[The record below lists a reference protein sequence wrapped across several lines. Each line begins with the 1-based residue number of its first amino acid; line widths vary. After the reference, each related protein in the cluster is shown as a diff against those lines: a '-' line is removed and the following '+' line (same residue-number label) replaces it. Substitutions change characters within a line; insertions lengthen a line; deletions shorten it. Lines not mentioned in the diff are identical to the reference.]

1 MNMETIMDQFIKV
14 MKALSDP
21 SRLKIIKMLQHKPMC
36 VCEIQKTLD
45 IPQPTAS
52 RQLKIL
58 EDAGLA
64 MSRKSGLWVNYDI
77 ADGRVSPYA
86 AILLGGLKHWLQDD
100 PDIVRLVD
108 KLPEIRREDICKIQ
122 RSVTG

>member
-1 MNMETIMDQFIKV
+1 MDQFVKI

-21 SRLKIIKMLQHKPMC
+21 SRLKIIKLLQHKPMC
-36 VCEIQKTLD
+36 VCEIQKALD

-64 MSRKSGLWVNYDI
+64 VSQKRGLWVNYDL
-77 ADGRVSPYA
+77 ADGSDSPYA
-86 AILLGGLKHWLQDD
+86 AMLLAGLKHWLEND
-100 PDIVRLVD
+100 PQILRMVNT
-108 KLPEIRREDICKIQ
+108 LPAI
-122 RSVTG
+122 

>member
-1 MNMETIMDQFIKV
+1 MNTGTFMDQLIKV

-21 SRLKIIKMLQHKPMC
+21 SRIKIIKMLQYKPMC
-36 VCEIQKTLD
+36 VCEIQKALD

-52 RQLKIL
+52 RHLRTL

-64 MSRKSGLWVNYDI
+64 MSQKSGLWVNYNL
-77 ADGRVSPYA
+77 ADGSESPYA

-100 PDIVRLVD
+100 PEIVRMVK
-108 KLPEIRREDICKIQ
+108 KLPEIRREDICK
-122 RSVTG
+122 V

>member
-1 MNMETIMDQFIKV
+1 MNIKTSMNQFVKI
-14 MKALSDP
+14 MKALADP

-36 VCEIQKTLD
+36 VCEIQKALE

-64 MSRKSGLWVNYDI
+64 VSRKSGL
-77 ADGRVSPYA
+77 
-86 AILLGGLKHWLQDD
+86 
-100 PDIVRLVD
+100 
-108 KLPEIRREDICKIQ
+108 
-122 RSVTG
+122 

>member
-1 MNMETIMDQFIKV
+1 MNMETAMDLFVKV

-21 SRLKIIKMLQHKPMC
+21 NRLMIIKMLQHKTMC
-36 VCEIQKTLD
+36 VCEIQKALD

-64 MSRKSGLWVNYDI
+64 VSRKSGLWVNYDI
-77 ADGRVSPYA
+77 ADGAGSPYA
-86 AILLGGLKHWLQDD
+86 ALLLGGLKHWLEEDTEV
-100 PDIVRLVD
+100 VRMVK
-108 KLPEIRREDICKIQ
+108 KLPEIRREDICKE
-122 RSVTG
+122 

>member
-1 MNMETIMDQFIKV
+1 METIMDQFIKV

-36 VCEIQKTLD
+36 VCEIQKALD

-64 MSRKSGLWVNYDI
+64 VSRKSGLWVNYNL
-77 ADGRVSPYA
+77 ADGADSPYA
-86 AILLGGLKHWLQDD
+86 AMLLGGLKHWLEDD
-100 PDIVRLVD
+100 PEIVRMVN
-108 KLPEIRREDICKIQ
+108 KLPEIRREDICKE
-122 RSVTG
+122 

>member
-1 MNMETIMDQFIKV
+1 METTMNQFVKV

-36 VCEIQKTLD
+36 VCEIQKALD

-64 MSRKSGLWVNYDI
+64 VSRKSGLWVNYNL
-77 ADGRVSPYA
+77 ADGSDSPYA
-86 AILLGGLKHWLQDD
+86 AMLLGGLKHWLEND
-100 PDIVRLVD
+100 PEISWLVS
-108 KLPEIRREDICKIQ
+108 KLPEIRREDICKE
-122 RSVTG
+122 

>member
-1 MNMETIMDQFIKV
+1 MDQFVKV
-14 MKALSDP
+14 MKALSDT

-36 VCEIQKTLD
+36 VCEIQKALD

-64 MSRKSGLWVNYDI
+64 VSRKSGLWVNYNL
-77 ADGRVSPYA
+77 ADGLDSPYS
-86 AILLGGLKHWLQDD
+86 AILLGGLKHWLDDD
-100 PDIVRLVD
+100 PEIARLVD
-108 KLPEIRREDICKIQ
+108 RLPEIRREDICKE
-122 RSVTG
+122 

>member
-1 MNMETIMDQFIKV
+1 METIMDQFVKV

-21 SRLKIIKMLQHKPMC
+21 GRLKIIKMLQHKPMC

-64 MSRKSGLWVNYDI
+64 VSRKNGMWVNYNL
-77 ADGRVSPYA
+77 ADGSDSPYA
-86 AILLGGLKHWLQDD
+86 AMLLGGLKHWLEDD
-100 PDIVRLVD
+100 PEIVRMVN
-108 KLPEIRREDICKIQ
+108 KLPGIRREDICKE
-122 RSVTG
+122 

>member
-1 MNMETIMDQFIKV
+1 METTMDQFIKV

-21 SRLKIIKMLQHKPMC
+21 NRLMIIKMLQHKTMC
-36 VCEIQKTLD
+36 VCEIQKALD

-64 MSRKSGLWVNYDI
+64 VSRKSGLWVNYDV
-77 ADGRVSPYA
+77 ADGTGSPYA
-86 AILLGGLKHWLQDD
+86 AILLGGLKHWFEDD
-100 PDIVRLVD
+100 PEISRMVE
-108 KLPEIRREDICKIQ
+108 KLPGIRREDIC
-122 RSVTG
+122 RE

>member
-1 MNMETIMDQFIKV
+1 METNMDQFIKV

-21 SRLKIIKMLQHKPMC
+21 GRLKIIKMLQHKPMC
-36 VCEIQKTLD
+36 VCEIQKALD

-64 MSRKSGLWVNYDI
+64 VSQKSGLWVNYNLANGVD
-77 ADGRVSPYA
+77 SPYA
-86 AILLGGLKHWLQDD
+86 AMLLGGLKHWLEDD
-100 PDIVRLVD
+100 PEIARLVG
-108 KLPEIRREDICKIQ
+108 KLPEIRREEICKE
-122 RSVTG
+122 

>member
-1 MNMETIMDQFIKV
+1 METIMDQFIKV

-21 SRLKIIKMLQHKPMC
+21 SRLTIIKMLQHKPMC
-36 VCEIQKTLD
+36 VCEIQKALD

-64 MSRKSGLWVNYDI
+64 VSQKSGLWVNYNL
-77 ADGRVSPYA
+77 ADGADSPYA
-86 AILLGGLKHWLQDD
+86 AMLLGGLKHWLQDD
-100 PDIVRLVD
+100 PEIVRMVN
-108 KLPEIRREDICKIQ
+108 KLPEIRREDICKDI
-122 RSVTG
+122 R

>member
-1 MNMETIMDQFIKV
+1 MEAIMDQFVKV

-21 SRLKIIKMLQHKPMC
+21 GRLKIIKMLQHKPMC
-36 VCEIQKTLD
+36 VCEIQKTLN

-64 MSRKSGLWVNYDI
+64 VSQKRGLWVNYDL
-77 ADGRVSPYA
+77 ADGSDSPYA
-86 AILLGGLKHWLQDD
+86 AMLLGGLKHWLEDD
-100 PDIVRLVD
+100 PEIARMVN
-108 KLPEIRREDICKIQ
+108 KLPEIRREDICKA
-122 RSVTG
+122 

>member
-1 MNMETIMDQFIKV
+1 MNMKTIMDQFIKV

-36 VCEIQKTLD
+36 VCEIQKVLD

-58 EDAGLA
+58 KDAGLA
-64 MSRKSGLWVNYDI
+64 ESRKSGLWVNYNL
-77 ADGRVSPYA
+77 ADGSGSPYA
-86 AILLGGLKHWLQDD
+86 AMLLGGLKHWLEDN
-100 PDIVRLVD
+100 PEIVRMVNNIPAI
-108 KLPEIRREDICKIQ
+108 KYSGRRKDICKE
-122 RSVTG
+122 

>member
-1 MNMETIMDQFIKV
+1 MDQFVKV

-36 VCEIQKTLD
+36 VCEIQKALD
-45 IPQPTAS
+45 IPQPTTS

-64 MSRKSGLWVNYDI
+64 VSQKRGLWVNYDL
-77 ADGRVSPYA
+77 ADGLDSPYA
-86 AILLGGLKHWLQDD
+86 AMLLGGLKHWLENDTE
-100 PDIVRLVD
+100 IVRMVN
-108 KLPEIRREDICKIQ
+108 KLPEIRREDICKA
-122 RSVTG
+122 

>member
-1 MNMETIMDQFIKV
+1 MNQFVKV

-36 VCEIQKTLD
+36 VCEIQKALSV
-45 IPQPTAS
+45 PQPTAS

-64 MSRKSGLWVNYDI
+64 VSQKQGLWVNYNL
-77 ADGRVSPYA
+77 ADGSDSPYA
-86 AILLGGLKHWLQDD
+86 AMLLGGLKHWLEDD
-100 PDIVRLVD
+100 PEIAWMAK
-108 KLPEIRREDICKIQ
+108 KLPEIRREDICKE
-122 RSVTG
+122 

>member
-1 MNMETIMDQFIKV
+1 METIMDQFVKV

-36 VCEIQKTLD
+36 VCEIQKALD
-45 IPQPTAS
+45 IPQPTTS

-64 MSRKSGLWVNYDI
+64 VSQKRGLWVNYDL
-77 ADGRVSPYA
+77 ADGLDSPYA
-86 AILLGGLKHWLQDD
+86 AMLLGGLKHWLENDTE
-100 PDIVRLVD
+100 IVRMVN
-108 KLPEIRREDICKIQ
+108 KLPEIRREDICKA
-122 RSVTG
+122 

>member
-21 SRLKIIKMLQHKPMC
+21 NRLKIIKMLQHKSVC
-36 VCEIQKTLD
+36 VCEIQKVLD

-64 MSRKSGLWVNYDI
+64 EIRKRGLWVNYNL
-77 ADGRVSPYA
+77 ADGSGGPYA
-86 AILLGGLKHWLQDD
+86 AMLLGGLKHWLEDN
-100 PDIVRLVD
+100 PEIVRMVNN
-108 KLPEIRREDICKIQ
+108 LPAIKYSGRGKDICKA
-122 RSVTG
+122 

>member
-1 MNMETIMDQFIKV
+1 METAMEQFINV

-36 VCEIQKTLD
+36 VCEIQTALD

-52 RQLKIL
+52 RQLRIL

-64 MSRKSGLWVNYDI
+64 ISQKNGLWVNYNL
-77 ADGRVSPYA
+77 ADGSDSPYA
-86 AILLGGLKHWLQDD
+86 AMLLGALKHWLQDD
-100 PDIVRLVD
+100 PEIILLVK
-108 KLPEIRREDICKIQ
+108 KLPEIRREDICK
-122 RSVTG
+122 G

>member
-1 MNMETIMDQFIKV
+1 METIMDQFIKV

-36 VCEIQKTLD
+36 VCEIQKALD
-45 IPQPTAS
+45 IPQPTTS

-64 MSRKSGLWVNYDI
+64 VSRKSGLWVNYNL
-77 ADGRVSPYA
+77 ADGSGSPYA
-86 AILLGGLKHWLQDD
+86 AMLLGGLKHWLEDN
-100 PDIVRLVD
+100 PEIVRMVNN
-108 KLPEIRREDICKIQ
+108 LPEIRREDICKE
-122 RSVTG
+122 